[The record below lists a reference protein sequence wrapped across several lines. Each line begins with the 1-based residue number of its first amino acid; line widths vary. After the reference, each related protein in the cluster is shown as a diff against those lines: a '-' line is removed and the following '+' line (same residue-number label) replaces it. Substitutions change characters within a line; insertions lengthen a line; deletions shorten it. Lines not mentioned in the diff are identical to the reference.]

1 MAAVMAGSQTPLVF
15 MVTSLLP
22 RDFFKQA
29 CEGYTAAILF
39 PLPSWETWPTR
50 KIFSE
55 CNSVVGGVT
64 AIGEWGRE
72 VDGVLGGEER
82 ERGEKEWEGNERG
95 EREWVE
101 KREGEMEKRQREEGR
116 KIKEE

>member
-29 CEGYTAAILF
+29 CEGYTVAILF

-55 CNSVVGGVT
+55 WNSVVGGVT
-64 AIGEWGRE
+64 DIGESGRE
-72 VDGVLGGEER
+72 VDGVLGGEKER
-82 ERGEKEWEGNERG
+82 ERGKKKSGKEMREEKENGWRKEKGKWKRDKERK
-95 EREWVE
+95 ER
-101 KREGEMEKRQREEGR
+101 K
-116 KIKEE
+116 

>member
-29 CEGYTAAILF
+29 CEGYTVAILF

-55 CNSVVGGVT
+55 WNSVVGGVT
-64 AIGEWGRE
+64 DIGESGRE
-72 VDGVLGGEER
+72 VDGVLGGGR
-82 ERGEKEWEGNERG
+82 
-95 EREWVE
+95 
-101 KREGEMEKRQREEGR
+101 KREVEGR
-116 KIKEE
+116 K